1 MNLHRSWTIE
11 KIQIS
16 IFFFFF
22 FSITQKLSRFLLQ
35 SKIFEL
41 FSFQSFSRSSF
52 VRLLFIPFKFHFILS
67 QMDRVDSRTIRD
79 KSKQFNKIKR
89 LSIYVAMDFKKIT
102 QNEVFNYSTGAK
114 SGARFLNDLGG
125 WRLKRNFLWSVINLP
140 RSTVKAGSVLW

>member
-1 MNLHRSWTIE
+1 ME

-16 IFFFFF
+16 IFFLFFF
-22 FSITQKLSRFLLQ
+22 LLRHKSYLDFFFNQRSSI
-35 SKIFEL
+35 

-52 VRLLFIPFKFHFILS
+52 VRLLFIPFKFHFTLS
-67 QMDRVDSRTIRD
+67 QIGRVDSPTIRD

-114 SGARFLNDLGG
+114 SGAGFLNDLGG